1 MESKWSVEASSRV
14 IKQVRAL
21 PSAMQKLFDLLTSE
35 LECEGPIQPEWH
47 HFGKLQGKDHI
58 YHCHLNKGKPRY
70 VVVWEVKD
78 ACVFLIDIR
87 YVGTH
92 ENVDYKRF

>member
-1 MESKWSVEASSRV
+1 MESKWTIEASSRV

-21 PSAMQKLFDLLTSE
+21 PPAIQKLFDLLTSE
-35 LECEGPIQPEWH
+35 LQTEGPIQPEWH

-70 VVVWEVKD
+70 VAVWEVRD
-78 ACVFLIDIR
+78 TRVLLMSIR
-87 YVGTH
+87 YAGTH
-92 ENVDYKRF
+92 ENADYKHL